1 MDADE
6 GVSRGQVGPPH
17 LGFRTLGLLLVATVF
32 ASAETTNLPEP
43 YRSLVSLAHAA
54 PPEFAADALL
64 RLVESGKIADRD
76 ARDDLTE
83 QAFRLAGAAKF
94 PVRMRGLPGTTVD
107 TRSGFLSQAYGLKL
121 DALSLQSRAVLDML
135 KIDPAKARKLFL
147 DIPPPALAPL
157 TCDDALVYDVSD
169 FYQALAAVA
178 NGAFTEKER
187 SKEEH
192 INFLLDFIG
201 QLTSPVQFLPLAQ
214 AIQSASVPEDQ
225 REILWVK
232 FNGMLQSIQ
241 SDARS
246 FSALSMD
253 PGQASSTGNLAI
265 IKKSLPK
272 VLSCKDDASQ
282 SQLDPN
288 GATPKIEKYWQS
300 PEAQKLL
307 EDGKRLRITADG
319 KLLTDADR
327 STPEWQQQLT
337 DYLSEL
343 AAWGSGQEKSEA
355 DYYNEKSLVYIA
367 LVELIPPGPLRDKML
382 AAFVDF
388 VSNSSLQ
395 QQSPV
400 EWFLQANA
408 MLERVRQT
416 NNGEPD
422 KVLAAFEQSGN
433 PVLVLQVAMDKALGA
448 KAPAWLTK

>member
-1 MDADE
+1 
-6 GVSRGQVGPPH
+6 
-17 LGFRTLGLLLVATVF
+17 
-32 ASAETTNLPEP
+32 
-43 YRSLVSLAHAA
+43 
-54 PPEFAADALL
+54 
-64 RLVESGKIADRD
+64 
-76 ARDDLTE
+76 
-83 QAFRLAGAAKF
+83 
-94 PVRMRGLPGTTVD
+94 MRGLPGTTVD
-107 TRSGFLSQAYGLKL
+107 TRSGFLGQAYGLKL

-157 TCDDALVYDVSD
+157 TCDDALVYDVAD
-169 FYQALAAVA
+169 FYQALGAVA

-192 INFLLDFIG
+192 INSLLDFIG
-201 QLTSPVQFLPLAQ
+201 QLTSPVQVLPLAQ
-214 AIQSASVPEDQ
+214 AIQSAGVREDQ
-225 REILWVK
+225 REILWAK

-253 PGQASSTGNLAI
+253 PGQASSAGTLALI
-265 IKKSLPK
+265 QKSLPK
-272 VLSCKDDASQ
+272 ILSCKDDASQ
-282 SQLDPN
+282 SQPDPN
-288 GATPKIEKYWQS
+288 GATLPAKNGSTPKIERYWQS
-300 PEAQKLL
+300 PEAQRLL
-307 EDGKRLRITADG
+307 DDGKRLRITADG

-367 LVELIPPGPLRDKML
+367 LVELIPPGPQRDKML

-388 VSNSSLQ
+388 VSNSSFE

-422 KVLAAFEQSGN
+422 KVLAAFQQSGN

-448 KAPAWLTK
+448 KPPAWMK